1 MLDLGI
7 EVRTMIVFLTVL
19 GMNGG
24 SLLISMSACLFLN
37 YLERRRA

>member
-7 EVRTMIVFLTVL
+7 EVPMIVFFTVL

-24 SLLISMSACLFLN
+24 ALAVSMSACLFLN
-37 YLERRRA
+37 HLEKRRA